1 MRAMM
6 KTCAVFSA
14 ILASACMV
22 GPKYEA
28 PVVPTPAGYRGADSA
43 AIIDSAKSIADTP
56 WFQYF
61 RDTTLQRLVNEALVS
76 NFDLQ
81 IATTRIAQAEATYG
95 IARSA
100 LYPQVAAGAGATANQ
115 YSINAGQVPTGGPGH
130 YSGLYSVDL
139 GLNWELDLWGRVR
152 SLSASAQAQ
161 YLATV
166 DARRGVLISLIAS
179 VSQGYFDLRELDYE
193 LAIAR
198 ATLITRQGTL
208 QLFENRFKGGVASGL
223 EVAQAQGDVAVTQ
236 ATIPD
241 LERRIAQQENLI
253 NFLLGKGPG
262 AVVRP
267 AVLDTAFAVPAIP
280 LGLPSTLLERRPD
293 VMASEQLLIS
303 ANADIGVAKAEY
315 FPKISLTGL
324 FGVAS
329 TQLSS
334 LFSTN
339 AVIASAGG
347 QLLQPVFTGGR
358 IKQSV
363 ALAYA
368 RRDEAIAQY
377 LKSTQSAFR
386 EASDAL
392 IATQRSGEVVVA
404 TTAQAVAL
412 KEAARLARVRY
423 DGGLSTYLEVLDA
436 DRRYFQ
442 AQNELAQS
450 LGAQANSYVA
460 LYLALGGGWTAT
472 DSADAASAKSD
483 PPSPTP
489 P

>member
-1 MRAMM
+1 MRALKMVV
-6 KTCAVFSA
+6 AVA
-14 ILASACMV
+14 ALTAGGCMV
-22 GPKYEA
+22 GPKYEP

-43 AIIDSAKSIADTP
+43 VIIDSAKSIADTP
-56 WFQYF
+56 WFEYF
-61 RDTTLQRLVNEALVS
+61 RDTTLQRLVHEAIVG
-76 NFDLQ
+76 NFDLT
-81 IATTRIAQAEATYG
+81 IATTRIAQAEAVYG
-95 IARSA
+95 IARSP
-100 LYPQVAAGAGATANQ
+100 LYPQVAAGANASANQ
-115 YSINAGQVPTGGPGH
+115 YSIAAGQVPAGGPGH

-139 GLNWELDLWGRVR
+139 GLNWEIDLWGRVR
-152 SLSASAQAQ
+152 SLSASAEAQ

-179 VSQGYFDLRELDYE
+179 VSQAYFDLRELDYE
-193 LAIAR
+193 LEIAK
-198 ATLITRQGTL
+198 ATLQTRQGTL
-208 QLFENRFKGGVASGL
+208 QLFNNRFQGGVASGL

-241 LERRIAQQENLI
+241 LERRIGQQENLI

-262 AVVRP
+262 PIARP
-267 AVLDTAFAVPAIP
+267 AVLDTSFTVPAIP

-293 VMASEQLLIS
+293 VMAAEEQLIS
-303 ANADIGVAKAEY
+303 ANANIGVAKADF
-315 FPKISLTGL
+315 FPRLSLTGL

-329 TQLSS
+329 TDLSK

-347 QLLQPVFTGGR
+347 SLLQPIFTGGR

-368 RRDEAIAQY
+368 QRDEAIAQY

-392 IATQRSGEVVVA
+392 IATEKSGQVVVA
-404 TTAQAVAL
+404 TQAQVVAL

-442 AQNELAQS
+442 AQNEFAQS
-450 LGAQANSYVA
+450 LGAQANAYVT

-472 DSADAASAKSD
+472 DSADAASAKAE

>member
-1 MRAMM
+1 MRR
-6 KTCAVFSA
+6 
-14 ILASACMV
+14 ILCVTLVALAGCMV
-22 GPKYEA
+22 GPSYHR
-28 PVVPTPAGYRGADSA
+28 PDVPTPAGFRGADSA
-43 AIIDSAKSIADTP
+43 TIVDSAKSIADMP

-61 RDTTLQRLVNEALVS
+61 RDTTLQRLINEAVVG
-76 NFDLQ
+76 NFDLR

-95 IARSA
+95 IAHSA
-100 LYPQVAAGAGATANQ
+100 IWPQVTAGAGAAANQ
-115 YSINAGQVPTGGPGH
+115 YSINAGQVPAGGAGH
-130 YSGLYSVDL
+130 YAGLYGVDL

-161 YLATV
+161 YLATI
-166 DARRGVLISLIAS
+166 DARRGVMISLIAS
-179 VSQGYFDLRELDYE
+179 VSQAYFDLRELDYE
-193 LAIAR
+193 LQIANQ
-198 ATLITRQGTL
+198 TLQTRQGTL
-208 QLFENRFKGGVASGL
+208 QLFNNRFQGGVASGL
-223 EVAQAQGDVAVTQ
+223 EVAQAQGDVAITQ

-262 AVVRP
+262 AVARP
-267 AVLDTAFAVPAIP
+267 RLPDTAFAVPAIP

-293 VMASEQLLIS
+293 VMASEQFLVS

-315 FPKISLTGL
+315 FPRVSLTGL

-329 TQLSS
+329 TEVSN
-334 LFSTN
+334 LFSAN
-339 AVIASAGG
+339 SIIASAGG
-347 QLLQPVFTGGR
+347 SLLQPIFLGGR
-358 IKQSV
+358 IKSNV

-377 LKSTQSAFR
+377 LKSAQSAFR
-386 EASDAL
+386 ESSDAL
-392 IATQRSGEVVVA
+392 IAVQRSGEVRSA
-404 TTAQAVAL
+404 MQAQAVAL

-442 AQNELAQS
+442 AQNEFAQS
-450 LGAQANSYVA
+450 LSAQANSYVA

-472 DSADAASAKSD
+472 EDSTTA
-483 PPSPTP
+483 PPPEKK
-489 P
+489 